1 METLKKYWKEIAV
14 VILLFSFIGY
24 VMRDKFK
31 ESEQEKVQ
39 KALDDLNT
47 AQKEYLEILELKRSK
62 LEQEQKELEGLESVI
77 SSNINSTTTTL
88 NTVKDEKAILKKK
101 YKVGSVYNTNKL
113 DSLLR
118 VYSKQGG

>member
-1 METLKKYWKEIAV
+1 METLKKYWKEITV
-14 VILLFSFIGY
+14 VIFLFSFIGY

-77 SSNINSTTTTL
+77 SSNIKSTTITL
-88 NTVKDEKAILKKK
+88 NTVKDEKASLKKK
-101 YKVGSVYNTNKL
+101 YKVGSVYDTNKL

-118 VYSKQGG
+118 VYSKQGD

>member
-1 METLKKYWKEIAV
+1 METLKKHWKEIIV

-24 VMRDKFK
+24 VMKDKFK

-77 SSNINSTTTTL
+77 SSNINSTNTTL
-88 NTVKDEKAILKKK
+88 NAVKDEKTTLKKK

>member
-1 METLKKYWKEIAV
+1 METLKKHWKEIIV

-24 VMRDKFK
+24 VMKDKFK

-47 AQKEYLEILELKRSK
+47 AQKEYLDILELKRSK

-88 NTVKDEKAILKKK
+88 KAVKDEKTTLKKK

>member
-1 METLKKYWKEIAV
+1 METLKKYWKEIIV

-118 VYSKQGG
+118 IYSKQGG

>member
-1 METLKKYWKEIAV
+1 METLKKHWKEIIV

-24 VMRDKFK
+24 VMKDKFK

-77 SSNINSTTTTL
+77 SSNINTTTTTL
-88 NTVKDEKAILKKK
+88 NTIKNEKSSLKQK
-101 YKVGSVYNTNKL
+101 YKVGSVYNSNKL

-118 VYSKQGG
+118 IYSKQGS